1 MLITPVLCIVNTWIL
16 SQNLCNICQENHLKV
31 ISIGKNSKT
40 VLSSVQSYVEGILLD
55 GYNSNFS
62 SSVWKT
68 SLNEGIFRKLGLIS
82 LEKIRTAC
90 KQHAQEQKM
99 AERRKTRSWA
109 DIILACVF
117 FSYLSPPRER
127 QRWFFFPVN
136 EEKKLAYLPNC
147 MT

>member
-1 MLITPVLCIVNTWIL
+1 MLITPVLCIVNTWIF

-99 AERRKTRSWA
+99 AERRKTRS
-109 DIILACVF
+109 
-117 FSYLSPPRER
+117 
-127 QRWFFFPVN
+127 
-136 EEKKLAYLPNC
+136 
-147 MT
+147 

>member
-1 MLITPVLCIVNTWIL
+1 MFITPVLCIVNTWIF
-16 SQNLCNICQENHLKV
+16 SQNLYNTSQENHSKV
-31 ISIGKNSKT
+31 ISTGKNSKI
-40 VLSSVQSYVEGILLD
+40 VLSSVQSYVDGILLD

-62 SSVWKT
+62 SSVWKI
-68 SLNEGIFRKLGLIS
+68 SLNEGIFRKLGIIS
-82 LEKIRTAC
+82 SEKIRTAC

-109 DIILACVF
+109 DIILACIF
-117 FSYLSPPRER
+117 FHYLSSSRER

-136 EEKKLAYLPNC
+136 EEKKLVYLPNC